1 MQEILSAFLHGE
13 KHSVNTTDKG
23 DEDLGKKL
31 AGQIEQLTG
40 ETPELLEEVDVEGD
54 GGRIFPFKF
63 TLALRH

>member
-1 MQEILSAFLHGE
+1 MQEILSAFLHGG
-13 KHSVNTTDKG
+13 KHSVNTTDEG

-54 GGRIFPFKF
+54 GGRIFSFKC